1 MRLAPTADVRQN
13 CSHDQKIA
21 DALNAPETGVRPMT
35 DRLSHIASRVVIGG
49 SNIWADSSRIAG
61 FAALLLGVFL
71 VLGVGFAGSEIIHNA
86 AHDGRHSMAFPC
98 H

>member
-1 MRLAPTADVRQN
+1 MA
-13 CSHDQKIA
+13 
-21 DALNAPETGVRPMT
+21 
-35 DRLSHIASRVVIGG
+35 DRLSQIASKGVLGG
-49 SNIWADSSRIAG
+49 SNVGANSSRIAG

-71 VLGVGFAGSEIIHNA
+71 VLGVGFAGPEIIHNA

>member
-1 MRLAPTADVRQN
+1 
-13 CSHDQKIA
+13 
-21 DALNAPETGVRPMT
+21 MT
-35 DRLSHIASRVVIGG
+35 DRLSHLAYRTAIGVANRMAIAGANVG
-49 SNIWADSSRIAG
+49 ADSSRIAG

-71 VLGVGFAGSEIIHNA
+71 VLGVGFSGSEIIHNA

>member
-1 MRLAPTADVRQN
+1 
-13 CSHDQKIA
+13 
-21 DALNAPETGVRPMT
+21 MT

-98 H
+98 HSPPLPTDRAEHGPCSSGYS